1 MVAILLDAN
10 SIVGKAMM
18 ILYAGA
24 PGMILPEPVDK
35 TGHAIL
41 YVNFPTRAYL
51 GRALGMSN
59 RPAQVWLP
67 GLGVW
72 AATNVAPRGEEGS
85 CTAGAA
91 TKADACVIDLTGD
104 DSPNREGEPCSICA
118 WRR

>member
-1 MVAILLDAN
+1 MVAILLDAD
-10 SIVGKAMM
+10 SIVGKA
-18 ILYAGA
+18 IVRLYADA
-24 PGMILPEPVDK
+24 PGMISPEPVAK
-35 TGHAIL
+35 IAHAISDVIL
-41 YVNFPTRAYL
+41 PTRASYER
-51 GRALGMSN
+51 GLGMSN

-72 AATNVAPRGEEGS
+72 AATNVAPRCKEGS

-104 DSPNREGEPCSICA
+104 GSPDREGEPCSICA